1 MNFRF
6 CSTRWIEDESV
17 ASRAIQ
23 IWESIVKVIKQVLSA
38 SKRPKQNKSYEALVK
53 HYLDRVMLAKFHFFK
68 FVASIFK
75 NYLTSF
81 QTDNPMLPFLSV
93 EKIMRRLMNM
103 FVKKEVL
110 EEANTAYKL
119 IKLDVSKKENL
130 SAPQLVDCGTATKHF
145 LKSNNLPADQK
156 LQFKKSC
163 VAMLVSI
170 VQKLQEKYPLN
181 HTIVR
186 NSRSLSPIVMS
197 TEPKVCA
204 LQFSALVDKLFAT
217 KWISERVAENAKLQ
231 MQEFLF
237 SKSKTKFK
245 NFKSKFKNFD
255 VHTQRLD
262 DFLGVYLHK
271 NEKYSSLWKIC
282 QIVFVLSHGQS
293 SVECG
298 FSVNKKLLV
307 ENLGEISLVSQ
318 GRTTSLL

>member
-170 VQKLQEKYPLN
+170 VQ
-181 HTIVR
+181 
-186 NSRSLSPIVMS
+186 
-197 TEPKVCA
+197 
-204 LQFSALVDKLFAT
+204 
-217 KWISERVAENAKLQ
+217 
-231 MQEFLF
+231 
-237 SKSKTKFK
+237 
-245 NFKSKFKNFD
+245 
-255 VHTQRLD
+255 
-262 DFLGVYLHK
+262 
-271 NEKYSSLWKIC
+271 
-282 QIVFVLSHGQS
+282 
-293 SVECG
+293 
-298 FSVNKKLLV
+298 
-307 ENLGEISLVSQ
+307 
-318 GRTTSLL
+318 

>member
-1 MNFRF
+1 
-6 CSTRWIEDESV
+6 
-17 ASRAIQ
+17 
-23 IWESIVKVIKQVLSA
+23 
-38 SKRPKQNKSYEALVK
+38 
-53 HYLDRVMLAKFHFFK
+53 
-68 FVASIFK
+68 
-75 NYLTSF
+75 
-81 QTDNPMLPFLSV
+81 
-93 EKIMRRLMNM
+93 M
-103 FVKKEVL
+103 FVKEEVL

-170 VQKLQEKYPLN
+170 VQKLQEKNPLN

>member
-170 VQKLQEKYPLN
+170 VQKLQEKNPLN

-231 MQEFLF
+231 MQEFL
-237 SKSKTKFK
+237 SSTCKE
-245 NFKSKFKNFD
+245 NKSKFKTFD

>member
-1 MNFRF
+1 
-6 CSTRWIEDESV
+6 
-17 ASRAIQ
+17 
-23 IWESIVKVIKQVLSA
+23 
-38 SKRPKQNKSYEALVK
+38 
-53 HYLDRVMLAKFHFFK
+53 
-68 FVASIFK
+68 
-75 NYLTSF
+75 
-81 QTDNPMLPFLSV
+81 
-93 EKIMRRLMNM
+93 
-103 FVKKEVL
+103 
-110 EEANTAYKL
+110 
-119 IKLDVSKKENL
+119 
-130 SAPQLVDCGTATKHF
+130 
-145 LKSNNLPADQK
+145 
-156 LQFKKSC
+156 
-163 VAMLVSI
+163 MLVSI
-170 VQKLQEKYPLN
+170 VQKLQEKIPLN
-181 HTIVR
+181 YAIVR

-197 TEPKVCA
+197 TEPKVCT